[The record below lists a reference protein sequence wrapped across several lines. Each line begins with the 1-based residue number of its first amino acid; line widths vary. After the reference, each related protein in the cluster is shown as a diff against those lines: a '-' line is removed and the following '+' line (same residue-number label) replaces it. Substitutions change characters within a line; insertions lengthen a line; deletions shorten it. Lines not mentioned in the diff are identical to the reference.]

1 MTNGMTAM
9 TLTRSTLMNHLAHA
23 LPLALTLAGPPAV
36 HAQTGPVTGTMMQ
49 TDGQQQADAAA
60 VRQQSEAVAGRERA
74 LQEQAVQRQAAEQ
87 AARQRAQQPSQQP
100 APTPSAA
107 PTVVRQLPNPAAP
120 QATASAP
127 PQPAAPAQ
135 AASASA
141 RPPAP
146 VATAAPAAQAP
157 VPQPAIT
164 GKPHVG
170 DVSRS
175 ALAMQ
180 AEGRYA
186 GPALPTLGATTRASW
201 DRYVQSFRQ
210 PIPEFYPTNSSPKN

>member
-23 LPLALTLAGPPAV
+23 LPLALTLAGPLTV

-87 AARQRAQQPSQQP
+87 AARQRAQQP
-100 APTPSAA
+100 APTPSAP

-141 RPPAP
+141 RPAAP

-157 VPQPAIT
+157 VPQPTIT
-164 GKPHVG
+164 RKPHVG

>member
-1 MTNGMTAM
+1 M
-9 TLTRSTLMNHLAHA
+9 TLTRSTLMNRLALA
-23 LPLALTLAGPPAV
+23 LPVALTLAAPLMA
-36 HAQTGPVTGTMMQ
+36 HAQNGPVMGTMMQ
-49 TDGQQQADAAA
+49 TDGQQDVDAATA
-60 VRQQSEAVAGRERA
+60 RQQSEAVAGRERA
-74 LQEQAVQRQAAEQ
+74 LQEQSVQRQAAEQ
-87 AARQRAQQPSQQP
+87 AARQRAQQLAQQQAQQP

-120 QATASAP
+120 QATTSAP

-135 AASASA
+135 AAAAAA
-141 RPPAP
+141 RPAAA
-146 VATAAPAAQAP
+146 VATAAPAAPA
-157 VPQPAIT
+157 PQPAIT
-164 GKPHVG
+164 GKPNVG